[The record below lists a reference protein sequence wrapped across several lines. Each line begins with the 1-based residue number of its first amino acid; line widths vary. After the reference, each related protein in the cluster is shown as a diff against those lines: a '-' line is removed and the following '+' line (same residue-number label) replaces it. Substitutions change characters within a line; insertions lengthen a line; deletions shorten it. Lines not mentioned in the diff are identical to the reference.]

1 MYKRIISVV
10 FISILFLCNIYS
22 SIVIDGNLS
31 EDIWQNAKCI
41 TGFKTYDPVSGDF
54 PPESTVVYYSFDDN
68 AIYFAFKCFEK
79 SPVNSLTA
87 NMDDAYR
94 DEVLYIYLDTYN
106 DKKKAYVFY
115 IYNTGENRQALY
127 SDAASGEF
135 DYNWNTIIYSATQLT
150 DYGWVCEVKIPFNSL
165 KFQKKNIQDWNV
177 LFFRNYT
184 IKDITTIYPPI
195 KREVKKLSGGMVIKE
210 IKINKRFYN
219 LKFVPYGI
227 GTYEKE
233 YTDSLNY
240 TYDKDGRAGG
250 DIWFNPTN
258 NLTCNITINPDF
270 SQIEADVVQF
280 TTNERYMLYYSETR
294 PFFMEGSTY
303 LSDPLNLLYTRRI
316 QNPLYGVK
324 IVGKELNTDIGFLHS
339 RDNGI
344 NNGER
349 GYYNALKLSKDFNDN
364 LSTGL
369 FAGNKEYESGL
380 VNDSVRIQGLY
391 SRISS
396 FNIDYNKGFFNAY
409 IEGAAGFN
417 CRNTDT
423 IKNYSRGYEFYSY
436 LKRYDGKLYNLISV
450 EGSSPGYIND
460 MGYFQRND
468 IYKIRFDNAYLQN
481 ISKKYLQYVQ
491 YMLYAQYNS
500 NFKGEMIEMSTTP
513 RILVRSDNIMFALGG
528 TLKRENYLDS
538 IYNYAYI
545 TQNFLF
551 RPGQSLYFLIL
562 YKYGNG
568 INYSENYLGIKHIL
582 YSGITYSPINKLYLN
597 LSGSMNRFYNSQ
609 NNHLIWNLWYVNANI
624 IYKFTHKFYS
634 RLTAQLNME
643 TKEGFFSELLTYEF
657 NSMSAIYIGI
667 TQDFKK
673 DKNFRFNDYVIFGKI
688 SYLFDF

>member
-10 FISILFLCNIYS
+10 FVSILFLCNLYS

-31 EDIWQNAKCI
+31 EDIWQNAKSI

-240 TYDKDGRAGG
+240 TYDKD
-250 DIWFNPTN
+250 
-258 NLTCNITINPDF
+258 
-270 SQIEADVVQF
+270 
-280 TTNERYMLYYSETR
+280 RY
-294 PFFMEGSTY
+294 
-303 LSDPLNLLYTRRI
+303 
-316 QNPLYGVK
+316 
-324 IVGKELNTDIGFLHS
+324 
-339 RDNGI
+339 
-344 NNGER
+344 
-349 GYYNALKLSKDFNDN
+349 
-364 LSTGL
+364 
-369 FAGNKEYESGL
+369 L
-380 VNDSVRIQGLY
+380 V
-391 SRISS
+391 
-396 FNIDYNKGFFNAY
+396 
-409 IEGAAGFN
+409 
-417 CRNTDT
+417 
-423 IKNYSRGYEFYSY
+423 
-436 LKRYDGKLYNLISV
+436 
-450 EGSSPGYIND
+450 
-460 MGYFQRND
+460 
-468 IYKIRFDNAYLQN
+468 
-481 ISKKYLQYVQ
+481 
-491 YMLYAQYNS
+491 
-500 NFKGEMIEMSTTP
+500 
-513 RILVRSDNIMFALGG
+513 
-528 TLKRENYLDS
+528 
-538 IYNYAYI
+538 
-545 TQNFLF
+545 
-551 RPGQSLYFLIL
+551 
-562 YKYGNG
+562 
-568 INYSENYLGIKHIL
+568 
-582 YSGITYSPINKLYLN
+582 
-597 LSGSMNRFYNSQ
+597 
-609 NNHLIWNLWYVNANI
+609 
-624 IYKFTHKFYS
+624 
-634 RLTAQLNME
+634 
-643 TKEGFFSELLTYEF
+643 
-657 NSMSAIYIGI
+657 
-667 TQDFKK
+667 
-673 DKNFRFNDYVIFGKI
+673 
-688 SYLFDF
+688 